1 MTVTLPI
8 FIDAMA
14 AHGCNPT
21 PSGAGYAGYCPVH
34 ESDHNGHKPSLSFAQ
49 GDKQSIVLKCHAG
62 CTYPEIMAALGLKP
76 DPAAVNGQRR
86 IVATYDYH
94 DATGHVVS
102 HKLRYEPKDFRQCWP
117 DGNGGRLW
125 KKPKAAPAVL
135 YRLPELLAGI
145 AAGETVWVCEGE
157 KDADR
162 LAALGLCA
170 TCNSEGAEKPN
181 QKAKWRKEYT
191 AQLAGAAR
199 VVLLPDHDDPGR
211 AHMAAI
217 AQSLRGKVGDVRTLE
232 LPGLPAKGDV
242 SDWLNA
248 GHTVE
253 DLLALAESAEPVPET
268 PAPATTKASDGG
280 APPWYAALMRKADT
294 EQLLKNHYNAVM
306 IVENAYP
313 GLVGYNEF
321 RQQIEARIASPWRKE
336 SGQWTER
343 DTGELAFH
351 LAKEFTSFTLDAL
364 AAAVMTV
371 AYRHPFNPAQ
381 DRLRA
386 LAEQW
391 DGIPRLDTWL
401 IVYWGAAHNASNE
414 RYLQEIGGAWMKGTA
429 ARVLFPGCKR
439 DDVLVTRGEQGIGKS
454 TAAQRIAEAILPDSF
469 TDSLGNLDSKDS
481 KAAIRGIII
490 AELGEL
496 SVLNKSDLESIK
508 AFVATRSDHFREAYG
523 RGERDYPRTVSFI
536 GTTNHSTFLKDPT
549 GNRRFWPVTLPG
561 PINIDRFTEAL
572 PQLLGEAARRVMNGE
587 RWFVSDR
594 EALAQAHEVR
604 TAHFVDDVWTEAVL
618 QAADLLLSPGC
629 TLDGANP
636 DYVTVAAILGAMGVR
651 IEQQTVPNQT
661 RVGGVLRVA
670 GWRDK
675 KKRIGDWKTNKT
687 VWAWY
692 PPTVPPESCYPLPV
706 PPVSARQIAAV
717 PPVTPCSPYFEDLVK
732 MGEMESS
739 DSSDSELST
748 PPFSPFVRN
757 RMEQGEQ
764 GEQSVKQ
771 RANPV
776 TPYGGTEKQGEQSPV
791 ESLSGLDPD
800 AKALASVLRHYRGWA
815 EPGELARKSG
825 LGSVERTLTA
835 AQELVNAGLAE
846 IEKCM
851 IKPTAAL
858 REARS

>member
-1 MTVTLPI
+1 MTSLQSA
-8 FIDAMA
+8 IDALT
-14 AHGCNPT
+14 AHGCKPT
-21 PSGAGYAGYCPVH
+21 PSGAGYTAYCPVH
-34 ESDHNGHKPSLSFAQ
+34 ESDHNGHKPSLSIHP
-49 GDKQSIVLKCHAG
+49 GDKQPFVLNCHAG
-62 CTYPEIMAALGLKP
+62 CDFREIEKALGLEKP
-76 DPAAVNGQRR
+76 APVNGKRR
-86 IVATYDYH
+86 VIATYSYR
-94 DATGHVVS
+94 DAQGQVVS
-102 HKLRYEPKDFRQCWP
+102 EKVRYDPKDFRQRWP
-117 DGNGGRLW
+117 DGSGGWLW
-125 KKPKAAPAVL
+125 KKPTASPAVL
-135 YRLPELLAGI
+135 YRLPELRAAI
-145 AAGETVWVCEGE
+145 AQGETVWVCEGE

-162 LAALGLCA
+162 LTAGGLAA
-170 TCNSEGAEKPN
+170 TCNIEGASKGTDKP
-181 QKAKWRKEYT
+181 KWRKEYT

-199 VVLLPDHDDPGR
+199 VMLIPDHDEPGR

-217 AQSLRGKVGDVRTLE
+217 AQALRGKVGDVRTLE
-232 LPGLPAKGDV
+232 LPGLSGAKGDNDV

-248 GHTVE
+248 GHTAE
-253 DLLALAESAEPVPET
+253 DLLALAESAGKPI
-268 PAPATTKASDGG
+268 KAERPQAAGKAG

-294 EQLLKNHYNAVM
+294 EQLLKNHFNAVM

-336 SGQWTER
+336 PGQWTER

-764 GEQSVKQ
+764 GEQSGKQ

-791 ESLSGLDPD
+791 ESLPGLDPD
-800 AKALASVLRHYRGWA
+800 AHALASVLRYANGWL

-825 LGSVERTLTA
+825 LGSQERVLLA
-835 AQELVNAGLAE
+835 AQELVLAGLAL
-846 IEKCM
+846 IEKRM
-851 IKPTAAL
+851 VKPTAAL
-858 REARS
+858 REARP